1 MKKHWLDG
9 PRRYNENGE
18 LQVGDEPVVANP
30 AFRFGVQRG
39 EELRAVG
46 YLKRSSTNGATF
58 VPSPIWTWTDAA
70 LYKFA
75 TDTLPL
81 SSYSLSPYT
90 AARPTLSLSSYTCS
104 SLQYGYGR
112 LPLSSYFDT
121 NLPPSVMD

>member
-58 VPSPIWTWTDAA
+58 VPTPINLPSWADAA
-70 LYKFA
+70 RACSLFQLGGGSSP
-75 TDTLPL
+75 LPISPKRIML
-81 SSYSLSPYT
+81 THTSSSRQLRGT
-90 AARPTLSLSSYTCS
+90 SSRR
-104 SLQYGYGR
+104 QF
-112 LPLSSYFDT
+112 P
-121 NLPPSVMD
+121 